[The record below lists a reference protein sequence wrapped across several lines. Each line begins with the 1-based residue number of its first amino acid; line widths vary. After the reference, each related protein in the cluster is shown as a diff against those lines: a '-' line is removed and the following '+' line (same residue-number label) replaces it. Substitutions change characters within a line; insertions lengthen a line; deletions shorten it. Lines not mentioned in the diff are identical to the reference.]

1 MNGRSMNR
9 RGFLRVSAAGLLAFS
24 ISPVKAQV
32 PEIRV
37 GVSVPITGP
46 LSSLG
51 IPAANIMRLIQE
63 DLRKKGGVRGLP
75 VTLTILDDGSDTTQ
89 AVRNARRFVSEG
101 VVAILGTHGT
111 PASLAMVPVAAEARV
126 PLISFSAGQ
135 EIVDPVDEKRFWA
148 FKTPPGDIH
157 VAEAILRDAR
167 ARGVRTV
174 AYIGFNDAFGEGF
187 ARALGRFAPVYGVSV
202 VASERYNRT
211 DTSVSGQILRI
222 LRASPDAV
230 LVGGAGT
237 PSVLPH
243 RTLVERGYRGLI
255 YQTHGFSS
263 TREVLRLGGEYIE
276 GGLAAA
282 TAVVVAEQLPGN
294 FPSKRIALDFITRYE
309 ARYGI
314 GTADAFGGYAW
325 DAWLLFT
332 SALER
337 ALRRV
342 DPGNLNALR
351 RAIRDEL
358 EATKGLVGTTGV
370 FNMSPTDHNGLSAD
384 DVVIVKVEKGNW
396 KLIRTFR

>member
-1 MNGRSMNR
+1 
-9 RGFLRVSAAGLLAFS
+9 
-24 ISPVKAQV
+24 
-32 PEIRV
+32 
-37 GVSVPITGP
+37 
-46 LSSLG
+46 LG
-51 IPAANIMRLIQE
+51 IPAANIMRLVQE
-63 DLRKKGGVRGLP
+63 DLRKRGGIRGVP
-75 VTLTILDDGSDTTQ
+75 VTLTILDDASDTTQ

-111 PASLAMVPVAAEARV
+111 PASLAMVPVAAEARL

-135 EIVDPVDEKRFWA
+135 EIVDPVDEQRFWA
-148 FKTPPGDIH
+148 FKTPPGDVH
-157 VAEAILRDAR
+157 VTEAILRDAR
-167 ARGVRTV
+167 ARGIRTM

-187 ARALGRFAPVYGVSV
+187 ARALGRFAPVYGISV

-211 DTSVSGQILRI
+211 DTSVTGQILRI
-222 LRASPDAV
+222 LRSGPDAV

-243 RTLVERGYRGLI
+243 RTLVEKGYRGLI

-263 TREVLRLGGEYIE
+263 TREVLRLGGEYVE

-282 TAVVVAEQLPGN
+282 TAVVVPDQLPDR
-294 FPSKRIALDFITRYE
+294 FPSKKVALDFIVRYE
-309 ARYGI
+309 ARYGV

-325 DAWLLFT
+325 DAWLLLAR
-332 SALER
+332 ALER
-337 ALRRV
+337 ALGRV
-342 DPGNLNALR
+342 DTGDLAALR

-384 DVVIVKVEKGNW
+384 DVVIVRVEKGNW
-396 KLIRTFR
+396 KLVRTFR

>member
-1 MNGRSMNR
+1 MNR
-9 RGFLRVSAAGLLAFS
+9 RSFLKGCVTGLLGLQVS
-24 ISPVKAQV
+24 RVKAQA

-37 GVSVPITGP
+37 GVTVPITGP

-51 IPAANIMRLIQE
+51 IPAANIMRLVQE
-63 DLRKKGGVRGLP
+63 DLRKRGGIRGVP
-75 VTLTILDDGSDTTQ
+75 VTLTILDDASDTTQ

-135 EIVDPVDEKRFWA
+135 EIVAPVDEQRFWA
-148 FKTPPGDIH
+148 FKTPPGDVH
-157 VAEAILRDAR
+157 VTEAILRDAR
-167 ARGVRTV
+167 ARGIRTM

-187 ARALGRFAPVYGVSV
+187 ARALGRFAPVYGISV

-211 DTSVSGQILRI
+211 DTSVTGQILRI
-222 LRASPDAV
+222 LRSNPDAV

-243 RTLVERGYRGLI
+243 RTLVEKGYRGLI

-263 TREVLRLGGEYIE
+263 TREVLRLGGEYVE

-282 TAVVVAEQLPGN
+282 TAVVVPDQLPDR
-294 FPSKRIALDFITRYE
+294 FPSKKVALDFIVRYE
-309 ARYGI
+309 ARYGV

-325 DAWLLFT
+325 DAWLLLAR
-332 SALER
+332 ALER
-337 ALRRV
+337 ALGRV
-342 DPGNLNALR
+342 GTGDLAALR

-384 DVVIVKVEKGNW
+384 DVVIVRVEKENW
-396 KLIRTFR
+396 KLVRTFR